1 MRNDEILPYLYVYK
15 ITFPNGKIYVGA
27 DWGRKAASNIASYFG
42 SFKASQEQIL
52 NEHKEHLEHK
62 NFTITKTIL
71 YEAFN
76 QTPAHI
82 RQKEREFIQ
91 SLNAKDPSIGYNKR

>member
-1 MRNDEILPYLYVYK
+1 MHNDENLPYLYVYK

-27 DWGRKAASNIASYFG
+27 DWGRQAMLNVVSYFG

-52 NEHKEHLEHK
+52 IDHKEHLK
-62 NFTITKTIL
+62 SKTFTITKTIL
-71 YEAFN
+71 YETFN

-82 RQKEREFIQ
+82 RQKEREFIRA
-91 SLNAKDPSIGYNKR
+91 LNAKDPKIGYNKR